1 MVITEAVVSSSR
13 EEDGNRY
20 LVEKIIV
27 SVGNGVDAIHAVVEG
42 VVF

>member
-1 MVITEAVVSSSR
+1 MELTDVVVSSSR

-42 VVF
+42 VIF